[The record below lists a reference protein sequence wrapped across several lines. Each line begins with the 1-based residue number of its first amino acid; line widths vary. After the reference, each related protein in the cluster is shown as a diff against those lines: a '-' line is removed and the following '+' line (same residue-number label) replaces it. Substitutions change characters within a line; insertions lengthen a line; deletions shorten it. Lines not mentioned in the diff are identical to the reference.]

1 MNNGKLISFEGIEGV
16 GKSTTINYIKKFLE
30 KNNLDVYCTRE
41 PGGTKFGE
49 SIRDIL
55 LSNKSVISPEAEL
68 LLIFAIRNQHIMDVI
83 IPKLKNGTWVL
94 CDRFI
99 DASFAYQ
106 GYGKKVNL
114 KKIESLVDNF
124 TKKVLP
130 DLTIFFNLPHNLAK
144 NRFPRNKHKDRFE
157 NLNDVF
163 FNDVYN
169 GYMKLVSEN
178 KKRIKSIDANQNK
191 DSVQKQIIRE
201 LAAAFEEIEK
211 LVV

>member
-30 KNNLDVYCTRE
+30 KNNIDVYCTRE
-41 PGGTKFGE
+41 PGGTRFGE

-68 LLIFAIRNQHIMDVI
+68 LLIFAIRNQHIEDII
-83 IPKLKNGTWVL
+83 IPKLKAGTWVL

-130 DLTIFFNLPHNLAK
+130 DLTIFFNLPYNLAK
-144 NRFPRNKHKDRFE
+144 KRFPRNKNKDRFE
-157 NLNDVF
+157 NLNDIF

-169 GYMKLVSEN
+169 GYMKLANEN
-178 KKRIKSIDANQNK
+178 KKRIKSIDANQSK

-201 LAAAFEEIEK
+201 LASAFEEIEQ
-211 LVV
+211 